1 MQRKLYF
8 MVNRYAR
15 QNHRRYNWGKFVRF
29 LACIVVFATTYA
41 LILPAITME
50 KPVCEIE
57 EHVHSETCYQ
67 KAVQEPETSIV
78 CTYESLGVHVH
89 IEDCYDGDGN
99 LQCGKADFL
108 VHVHDASCVDA
119 SGTLLCQLPEIA
131 EHIHTAECYEA
142 VMPATEENHV
152 HEDSCYTMIRG
163 ELTCQLA
170 ETEGHT
176 HGAECYTRGELLC
189 ELEEQEGHS
198 HDNGCY
204 EAVQICELAE
214 EEAHIH
220 ADGCY
225 EQIPVLDCVPEP
237 TQVLICTEPV
247 AERHIHNESCF
258 VTEPIPEEALTCTL
272 PEDETHTHSD
282 RCYGTWE
289 LICGKEE
296 HTHSLRCQSD
306 PKADVENEAIWTAA
320 FADTTLSGNWREDVL
335 TIARSQLGYEESK
348 RNYIVLEDGETIKGY
363 TRYGAWY
370 GIPYGDWCAMFA
382 SFCLHYAGVEDMP
395 INASCRNWIEVLT
408 ELELY
413 HPAEAYTPQSGDL
426 IFFDWDGN
434 TIAEHVGIVAELI
447 PATEEEAAKVKTI
460 EGNTFRDDVSYREY
474 YLNDVDI
481 LGYSELPERMPV
493 YGCGYEEHTHTD
505 ACYDAEGS
513 LLCELEEHSHTT
525 LCQANLAELH
535 PTDKADVIRVI
546 SMIENLPTADE
557 IDERIAAFEAAEDF
571 EGEEAWLTEAY
582 QLVGETYREYYY
594 LGENLQ
600 AYVANAQKLLDLEY
614 IWSTTPLIS
623 TIQSAAPTVSAYTST
638 KEFVE
643 VNLYDYN
650 SNINQWWYQDSK
662 YPGFQWNGG
671 AHAAYKSYNASAD
684 AGIENYTTNRR
695 RVNSIDFG
703 NSLITNYSYGSISDY
718 GKSANAT
725 DVVGKG
731 GAINAIDN
739 GSYGVTN
746 RPVGF
751 STGTEVM
758 SRKLINGYPALT
770 DGTSL
775 SYLFGN
781 ESADTYDAVSKLNTS
796 SIDGLFLQNKTTGA
810 YTFNSRENHAQ
821 YSNNFFTRYDQFLTP
836 NFIVY
841 PFGNFL
847 PLNSISDASKATQ
860 VGAFNRAGG
869 MKDYVDSVIADL
881 RAANTNPSDWK
892 FGTRTQLRV
901 MLDEYAE
908 SWNIEP
914 LNGATWQHISPAN
927 AIRDYFMMPGDNP
940 SNNDGFLTQAHLN
953 RMYNI
958 DWDEE
963 SNFFFG
969 MDMKMQIIQPKNG
982 YTGADTNG
990 DGQPDY
996 PMEFYFTGDDDIWV
1010 YIDDV
1015 LFLDL
1020 SGIHRHVGGK
1030 IDFVNGIV
1038 SYYHLDTE
1046 NTGDVSS
1053 EPYATYSFA
1062 HLFRQAGWTEAQ
1074 LDEVLKP
1081 IQNYNRP
1088 FKDYTVHKFNFY
1100 YLERGSGSS
1109 VCRMNFN
1116 FPLLRQNAISV
1127 QKELSVTDPAK
1138 NHMVGDPYFSFQIM
1152 KADANG
1158 NRTSTPF
1165 FGNGEAGAG
1174 VEYHVYDAATNELI
1188 RTATTE
1194 AYGIFKIKDGERAE
1208 FIGISENSG
1217 KYYIREILDNKFYGQ
1232 YENIYVDGEVVTQ
1245 ADNVWEQ
1252 YKGLVSPVKDF
1263 SDGTTLFTFEN
1274 RVDATKLSYLT
1285 ITKMVEG
1292 VSDDVEK
1299 TLEFDMKVELNGTL
1313 NDTEGWTPIPVGT
1326 PYTLYKTDAFMNTVR
1341 E

>member
-67 KAVQEPETSIV
+67 KAVQEPKTSIV

-89 IEDCYDGDGN
+89 TEDCYDGDGN

-481 LGYSELPERMPV
+481 LGYSELPEKPPA
-493 YGCGYEEHTHTD
+493 YYCGLQEHIHGESCTDVNGELVCGLEEHTHSI
-505 ACYDAEGS
+505 ACT
-513 LLCELEEHSHTT
+513 LTRELNREDEIPLTQPLICTMEEHSHDS
-525 LCQANLAELH
+525 LCYGETVDGGLICDRIEHTHTSECYGPAVAVFSYEDDYISMDVTVTGYIGLPEEMSMEVLMAHNYDRHFGRLAELTEDD
-535 PTDKADVIRVI
+535 PVVFTDMDGIV
-546 SMIENLPTADE
+546 T
-557 IDERIAAFEAAEDF
+557 
-571 EGEEAWLTEAY
+571 
-582 QLVGETYREYYY
+582 TYE
-594 LGENLQ
+594 
-600 AYVANAQKLLDLEY
+600 
-614 IWSTTPLIS
+614 
-623 TIQSAAPTVSAYTST
+623 
-638 KEFVE
+638 
-643 VNLYDYN
+643 
-650 SNINQWWYQDSK
+650 
-662 YPGFQWNGG
+662 
-671 AHAAYKSYNASAD
+671 
-684 AGIENYTTNRR
+684 
-695 RVNSIDFG
+695 
-703 NSLITNYSYGSISDY
+703 
-718 GKSANAT
+718 
-725 DVVGKG
+725 VVGQD
-731 GAINAIDN
+731 I
-739 GSYGVTN
+739 
-746 RPVGF
+746 
-751 STGTEVM
+751 
-758 SRKLINGYPALT
+758 
-770 DGTSL
+770 L
-775 SYLFGN
+775 S
-781 ESADTYDAVSKLNTS
+781 
-796 SIDGLFLQNKTTGA
+796 
-810 YTFNSRENHAQ
+810 
-821 YSNNFFTRYDQFLTP
+821 
-836 NFIVY
+836 
-841 PFGNFL
+841 
-847 PLNSISDASKATQ
+847 
-860 VGAFNRAGG
+860 
-869 MKDYVDSVIADL
+869 
-881 RAANTNPSDWK
+881 
-892 FGTRTQLRV
+892 
-901 MLDEYAE
+901 
-908 SWNIEP
+908 
-914 LNGATWQHISPAN
+914 
-927 AIRDYFMMPGDNP
+927 
-940 SNNDGFLTQAHLN
+940 
-953 RMYNI
+953 
-958 DWDEE
+958 
-963 SNFFFG
+963 
-969 MDMKMQIIQPKNG
+969 
-982 YTGADTNG
+982 
-990 DGQPDY
+990 
-996 PMEFYFTGDDDIWV
+996 
-1010 YIDDV
+1010 
-1015 LFLDL
+1015 
-1020 SGIHRHVGGK
+1020 
-1030 IDFVNGIV
+1030 
-1038 SYYHLDTE
+1038 
-1046 NTGDVSS
+1046 
-1053 EPYATYSFA
+1053 PYAVEEMT
-1062 HLFRQAGWTEAQ
+1062 
-1074 LDEVLKP
+1074 
-1081 IQNYNRP
+1081 
-1088 FKDYTVHKFNFY
+1088 
-1100 YLERGSGSS
+1100 SG
-1109 VCRMNFN
+1109 
-1116 FPLLRQNAISV
+1116 
-1127 QKELSVTDPAK
+1127 
-1138 NHMVGDPYFSFQIM
+1138 
-1152 KADANG
+1152 
-1158 NRTSTPF
+1158 
-1165 FGNGEAGAG
+1165 
-1174 VEYHVYDAATNELI
+1174 
-1188 RTATTE
+1188 
-1194 AYGIFKIKDGERAE
+1194 
-1208 FIGISENSG
+1208 
-1217 KYYIREILDNKFYGQ
+1217 
-1232 YENIYVDGEVVTQ
+1232 
-1245 ADNVWEQ
+1245 
-1252 YKGLVSPVKDF
+1252 DF
-1263 SDGTTLFTFEN
+1263 DLTLFTCTYGGQS
-1274 RVDATKLSYLT
+1274 RV
-1285 ITKMVEG
+1285 
-1292 VSDDVEK
+1292 
-1299 TLEFDMKVELNGTL
+1299 
-1313 NDTEGWTPIPVGT
+1313 
-1326 PYTLYKTDAFMNTVR
+1326 TVYCDR
-1341 E
+1341 SS